1 MAEAFTTES
10 TSAPSPRQGGVLTL
24 SIKDKAA
31 LYAAYMPFII
41 GGGLFIPTTR
51 EYSMGQEVF
60 VLLHITEESD
70 RMPIA
75 GKVVWKTP
83 PNSEA
88 HRIAGIG
95 VQFNTKDAKSIEARN
110 KLETYLAGALESD
123 RPTHTM

>member
-1 MAEAFTTES
+1 MSES
-10 TSAPSPRQGGVLTL
+10 TSTPAARQGGVLSL
-24 SIKDKAA
+24 SIKDKPA

-41 GGGLFIPTTR
+41 GGGLFIPTSR
-51 EYSMGQEVF
+51 EYAMGQEVF
-60 VLLHITEESD
+60 VLLHIMEESD

-95 VQFNTKDAKSIEARN
+95 VQFSSKDAKSIDARN
-110 KLETYLAGALESD
+110 KIETYLAGALDSD

>member
-1 MAEAFTTES
+1 MADATTLES
-10 TSAPSPRQGGVLTL
+10 SASPSPRQGGVLTL

-31 LYAAYMPFII
+31 LYAAYMPFIV

-51 EYSMGQEVF
+51 EYAMGQEVF
-60 VLLHITEESD
+60 VLLHITEETD

-95 VQFNTKDAKSIEARN
+95 VQFNSKDPKSIEARN
-110 KLETYLAGALESD
+110 KIETYLAGALESE

>member
-1 MAEAFTTES
+1 MSFIEPTTG
-10 TSAPSPRQGGVLTL
+10 PKQGGVLVL
-24 SIKDKAA
+24 PIKDKAA
-31 LYAAYMPFII
+31 LYAAYMPFVI
-41 GGGLFIPTTR
+41 GGGLFVPTNR
-51 EYSMGQEVF
+51 EYVLGQEVF

-70 RMPIA
+70 RLPIA

-95 VQFNTKDAKSIEARN
+95 VQFNAKDNKSIEARS
-110 KLETYLAGALESD
+110 KIETYLAGTSESD